1 MKKLENKTTE
11 ILKDENSKTTYADF
25 CKVCINVM
33 PQGGLDVIQMKTRLD
48 IVTAIDNAN
57 GSIELTEEQA
67 DTLKECVKEMRW
79 AIIHKDVVEF
89 TEAVEK
95 L

>member
-11 ILKDENSKTTYADF
+11 IQRDENSKTTYADF

-48 IVTAIDNAN
+48 IVTALDSAN
-57 GSIELTEEQA
+57 GSIELTTEQV
-67 DTLKECVKEMRW
+67 DTLKECVKDMRW
-79 AIIHKDVVEF
+79 AIMHKDLVEF
-89 TEAVEK
+89 IEAVEK